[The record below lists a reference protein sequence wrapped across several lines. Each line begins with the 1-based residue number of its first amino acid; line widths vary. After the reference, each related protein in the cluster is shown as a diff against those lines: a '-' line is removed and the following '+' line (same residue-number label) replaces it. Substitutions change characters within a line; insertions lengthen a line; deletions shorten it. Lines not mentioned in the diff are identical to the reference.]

1 MSGKSLYGK
10 ANIGLAILAFFII
23 SFPLLISNSYY
34 LNVVNIIGLNTIIV
48 VGLTLLIGYAGQVS
62 LGHAAFYGIGA
73 YASSILTVSHGVD
86 PWLALVLAAVFTGF
100 IALLI
105 GTPTLELH
113 GHYLVMATLG
123 FNLITNIIIV
133 QWDSVTG
140 GPSGFPGIP
149 PLTMGNWAID
159 TDLKM
164 YFLIWFA
171 AFIAIV
177 LGLNLSRSRVGRGL
191 RALNSGESA
200 ANCMGV
206 PTKVYKI
213 KIFVLS
219 AVFASVAGSLYAH
232 YLSFVS
238 PKTFDIFFSVELVTM
253 VIIGGLGNI
262 FGGLFG
268 AAFITSLPNLLSSF
282 DEYKDI
288 FYGVV
293 LVAILIFT
301 PEGLIPGISRKL
313 RSYGKEKGQGNRVGI
328 ESPSGKTPV
337 ARVESRPIST
347 PSFRAG
353 NQDSGEP
360 ILKINDVYK
369 SFGGITAAS
378 QITFEVERGTVTS
391 LIGPNGAGKTTTIN
405 LVCGVYRPNRG
416 TIVFRGNRIDGLRPY
431 RIAALGMTRTFQNLQ
446 IFENITV
453 LENVMVGA
461 HAKSGSEFV
470 VSMLHIPPYRK
481 EEAIIREKAMQ
492 ALEFFGLHEKADSR
506 AGQLSFGEQKR
517 LEMARSVVSEPEL
530 VLLDEPVAGLNRAE
544 SMEIASLILKIRSKG
559 TTVLLV
565 EHDINMVMSISDR
578 VVVLNYGT
586 MIAEGTPKQVQTN
599 EAVLSAY
606 LGGSL

>member
-1 MSGKSLYGK
+1 MSGKSICGK
-10 ANIGLAILAFFII
+10 ANVGLAILAFFII

-34 LNVVNIIGLNTIIV
+34 LNVANIIGLNTTVV

-73 YASSILTVSHGVD
+73 YASSILTVSHGVN

-123 FNLITNIIIV
+123 FNLITNIIMV

-140 GPSGFPGIP
+140 GPSGIPGIP

-164 YFLIWFA
+164 YFLIWFT

-313 RSYGKEKGQGNRVGI
+313 RSSGKEKGQDNRIGI
-328 ESPSGKTPV
+328 ESPPGKTPV
-337 ARVESRPIST
+337 VRVESRLIST
-347 PSFRAG
+347 TSFRAG

-369 SFGGITAAS
+369 SFGGIAAAS
-378 QITFEVERGTVTS
+378 QITFEVGRGTITS

-416 TIVFRGNRIDGLRPY
+416 TIVFRENRIDGLRPY

-446 IFENITV
+446 IFDNITV

-461 HAKSGSEFV
+461 HAKPGSEFL

-481 EEAIIREKAMQ
+481 EEEMIREKAME
-492 ALEFFGLHEKADSR
+492 ALEFFGLDKAADSP

-517 LEMARSVVSEPEL
+517 LEMARAIVSEPEL
-530 VLLDEPVAGLNRAE
+530 ILLDEPVAGLNRAE
-544 SMEIASLILKIRSKG
+544 SMQIARLIMKIRSKG

-565 EHDINMVMSISDR
+565 EHDINVVMSISDK

-586 MIAEGTPKQVQTN
+586 MIAEGSPKQVQTN

-606 LGGSL
+606 LGGSF